1 MPLTPQGQ
9 ASLLFLHAHDQGI
22 HVNLA
27 SFLPWFLPNMGNKLY
42 LMELQKK
49 MWQLLTLHFAIVK
62 YQLVTRL
69 KEA

>member
-49 MWQLLTLHFAIVK
+49 M
-62 YQLVTRL
+62 
-69 KEA
+69 